1 MDKERNYFFS
11 IEYSYYKIILNGE
24 REIIKLESFSPN
36 KFDFEF
42 RGYIIEETSSE
53 DNQHESEIINVIVY
67 GVQNEKIYF
76 YYTSENICHLVNYDS
91 PEDNSENNLSCK
103 LLENDCFICV
113 FDRNSYMKISKFICY
128 MGSTNTDNC
137 EEKILYNC
145 DRSKFY
151 NAFLYDTLKQDE
163 KIFFAMSDNSETLLC
178 KLINV
183 KTDTTL
189 NDDDLINLELDSTF
203 LKNNCNTKGCDF
215 IYFFAQYLI
224 CCSCD
229 NYVSCTRFTLDFN
242 KISEFTLPVAG
253 KNTGVTFLKN
263 NYYLTIIIKNTKGS
277 VDDIYI

>member
-24 REIIKLESFSPN
+24 RKIIELESFSPK

-91 PEDNSENNLSCK
+91 PEDNSENSLSCK
-103 LLENDCFICV
+103 LLENDHFICI

-137 EEKILYNC
+137 EEKIL
-145 DRSKFY
+145 
-151 NAFLYDTLKQDE
+151 
-163 KIFFAMSDNSETLLC
+163 
-178 KLINV
+178 
-183 KTDTTL
+183 
-189 NDDDLINLELDSTF
+189 
-203 LKNNCNTKGCDF
+203 
-215 IYFFAQYLI
+215 
-224 CCSCD
+224 
-229 NYVSCTRFTLDFN
+229 
-242 KISEFTLPVAG
+242 
-253 KNTGVTFLKN
+253 
-263 NYYLTIIIKNTKGS
+263 
-277 VDDIYI
+277 